1 MAVTLSTFDLIQP
14 TGELSESLFPGSD
27 FSMLV
32 GGWFGQAET
41 LVEANTAIA
50 ATSHNLAAAAWV
62 YYRAY
67 SHVADRLA
75 SSPVSVSVSHDGS
88 MSKTMSTDQRKYFID
103 KATAKLAQYESYE
116 TEAASTTSVIPAFFG
131 RVRAST
137 TSPTE
142 VWF

>member
-1 MAVTLSTFDLIQP
+1 MAVTLFTFDLIQP

-27 FSMLV
+27 FSMLI

-41 LVEANTAIA
+41 LVEANAAIA
-50 ATSHNLAAAAWV
+50 TANHNLAAAAWV

-67 SHVADRLA
+67 SHVAARLA
-75 SSPVSVSVSHDGS
+75 SSPVSVSTSHDGS
-88 MSKTMSTDQRKYFID
+88 VSKTMSSDQRKYFVD
-103 KATAKLAQYESYE
+103 LAAAKLADYESHE

-137 TSPTE
+137 RPSG
-142 VWF
+142 VLL

>member
-27 FSMLV
+27 FSMLL

-41 LVEANTAIA
+41 LVEANAAIA
-50 ATSHNLAAAAWV
+50 AANHNSAAAAWV

-67 SHVADRLA
+67 SHVAARLA
-75 SSPVSVSVSHDGS
+75 SSPVSVSTSHDGS
-88 MSKTMSTDQRKYFID
+88 VSKTMSSDQRKYFVD
-103 KATAKLAQYESYE
+103 LAAAKLADYESRE

-137 TSPTE
+137 RTSG
-142 VWF
+142 VLI